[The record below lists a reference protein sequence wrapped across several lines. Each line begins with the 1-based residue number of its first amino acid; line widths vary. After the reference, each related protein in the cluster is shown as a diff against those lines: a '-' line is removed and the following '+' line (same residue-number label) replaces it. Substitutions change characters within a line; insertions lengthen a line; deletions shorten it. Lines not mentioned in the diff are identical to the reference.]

1 MNGKR
6 PVCDSTKKGG
16 SKMSE
21 TRSIG
26 AQSICFTEEVYIL
39 GRAAVVGK
47 KEGEGPLRSFF
58 DEIDETDMFEGENW
72 NDAESRM
79 MQKAAALAIKKA
91 GLTPKQIRFL
101 FAGDLLGQLLASSF
115 GAGELP
121 IPFLGVYG
129 ACSTMGES
137 LLLASM
143 AVDGGFADCTAAVT
157 SSHFASAEKEFR
169 FPLGYGNQRPLAA
182 TWTVTG
188 SGALVVGNK
197 TALDR
202 CRTQREE
209 VQGKSM
215 QAERD
220 GVEIVVTG
228 GTVGRVTDYGIKD
241 KANMGACMAP
251 AAAAVV
257 EAHFKDFHRTPE
269 DYDKIITGDLGAVGV
284 KIFAD
289 LLGQKGYQVEAVQDD
304 CGLLIY
310 DNDLQDTHSGGSGCG
325 CSASTLAG
333 YLLEKMYEGEW
344 NRILFVP
351 TGALLSPVSA
361 NEGSSIP
368 GIAHA
373 IVLERRKGVE

>member
-1 MNGKR
+1 MGEQR
-6 PVCDSTKKGG
+6 YV
-16 SKMSE
+16 
-21 TRSIG
+21 G
-26 AQSICFTEEVYIL
+26 AQSICFTEDIYVL
-39 GRAAVVGK
+39 GRAAIVGK

-58 DEIDETDMFEGENW
+58 DEIDETDMFEGKNW

-79 MQKAAALAIKKA
+79 MQKAAALAIRKA
-91 GLTPKQIRFL
+91 GLTPKQIRML

-143 AVDGGFADCTAAVT
+143 AVGGGFADCTEAVT

-169 FPLGYGNQRPLAA
+169 FPLGYGNQRPLTA

-188 SGALVVGNK
+188 SGALVVGNRA
-197 TALDR
+197 ALER
-202 CRTQREE
+202 CRAQREE
-209 VQGKSM
+209 EKGRC
-215 QAERD
+215 AGALCA
-220 GVEIVVTG
+220 GVEVVISG
-228 GTVGRVTDYGIKD
+228 GTIGRVTDFGIKD

-251 AAAAVV
+251 AAAEVV
-257 EAHFKDFHRTPE
+257 ETHLKDFHRMPE
-269 DYDKIITGDLGAVGV
+269 YYDKIITGDLGEIGA

-289 LLGQKGYQVEAVQDD
+289 ILGQKGFQVEPVQED

-310 DNDLQDTHSGGSGCG
+310 DNELQDTHSGGSGCG
-325 CSASTLAG
+325 CCAVTLAG
-333 YLLEKMYEGEW
+333 YLLDKLYEGEW
-344 NRILFVP
+344 SRILFVP

-373 IVLERRKGVE
+373 IVLERKGEEK